1 MRAGVILKE
10 IGYFP
15 AILSRA
21 DGNEHNMKW
30 LEICVYTTD
39 AGLDAVTFA
48 FSNAGLDQV
57 SIEESHERAMAF
69 LNERVVYW
77 DYADAD
83 KVGVDEPCVKAYVA
97 DVPESQAVVEDVK
110 HGIAQLRE
118 TDLGYDAGSLSVVIN
133 RMDDADW
140 ENNWKAY
147 YKPLKIGKR
156 LYVLPCWIEEPA
168 PDNRVTLKLDPG
180 VAFGTGE
187 HHTTRMCLELLETVV
202 KPGDDMLDLGCGSGI
217 LSVASLLLGAKHAV
231 AVDID
236 PVAEHVALEN
246 AAMNGVN
253 PAQYDVLI
261 GDVLSDEKL
270 QATIQ
275 CGYGVVAANIVA
287 GVIIALAPF
296 AKTCCKKDA
305 PFIVSGIID
314 EREDEVKQAL
324 IRAGF
329 AIEEILRSEGWV
341 AMLLRA

>member
-1 MRAGVILKE
+1 
-10 IGYFP
+10 
-15 AILSRA
+15 
-21 DGNEHNMKW
+21 MKW

-69 LNERVVYW
+69 LNERAVYW
-77 DYADAD
+77 DFADAD

-97 DVPESQAVVEDVK
+97 DVPESEPVVADVK
-110 HGIAQLRE
+110 RAIALLRE
-118 TDLGYDAGSLSVVIN
+118 TDLGYDAGSLSVVVN

-147 YKPLKIGKR
+147 YKPLKIGRR
-156 LYVLPCWIEEPA
+156 LHVLPCWIDEPA
-168 PDNRVTLKLDPG
+168 PEGRVTLRLDPG

-202 KPGDDMLDLGCGSGI
+202 KAGDDMLDLGCGSGI
-217 LSVASLLLGAKHAV
+217 LSVASVLLGAKHAV

-236 PVAEHVALEN
+236 PVAEHVAIEN
-246 AAMNGVN
+246 AEMNGVKSDR
-253 PAQYDVLI
+253 YDVLI
-261 GDVLSDEKL
+261 GDLLENESLRSK
-270 QATIQ
+270 IRR
-275 CGYGVVAANIVA
+275 GYDVVAANIVA
-287 GVIIALAPF
+287 GVIIAIAPF
-296 AKTCCKKDA
+296 AKTCCKPGA

-314 EREDEVKQAL
+314 EREDEVKAAL
-324 IRAGF
+324 AEDGF
-329 AIEEILRSEGWV
+329 RVEKILRSEGWV

>member
-1 MRAGVILKE
+1 
-10 IGYFP
+10 
-15 AILSRA
+15 
-21 DGNEHNMKW
+21 MKW

-39 AGLDAVTFA
+39 EGLDAVTFA

-69 LNERVVYW
+69 LNERAVYW

-97 DVPESQAVVEDVK
+97 DVPESLPVVEEIK
-110 HGIAQLRE
+110 RAIALLRE
-118 TDLGYDAGSLSVVIN
+118 TDLGYDAGSLSVAVN

-156 LYVLPCWIEEPA
+156 LYVLPCWIAESA
-168 PDNRVTLKLDPG
+168 PEDRVTLKLDPG

-202 KPGDDMLDLGCGSGI
+202 KPDDDMLDLGCGSGI
-217 LSVASLLLGAKHAV
+217 LSVASILLGASHAV

-246 AAMNGVN
+246 AAMNGVDA
-253 PAQYDVLI
+253 AQYDVLI
-261 GDVLSDEKL
+261 GDVLSDDKL
-270 QATIQ
+270 QTTIRR
-275 CGYGVVAANIVA
+275 GYDVVAANIVA

-296 AKTCCKKDA
+296 AKTCCKPGA

-324 IRAGF
+324 LGAGF
-329 AIEEILRSEGWV
+329 TLERILRSEGWV

>member
-1 MRAGVILKE
+1 
-10 IGYFP
+10 
-15 AILSRA
+15 
-21 DGNEHNMKW
+21 
-30 LEICVYTTD
+30 
-39 AGLDAVTFA
+39 
-48 FSNAGLDQV
+48 
-57 SIEESHERAMAF
+57 
-69 LNERVVYW
+69 
-77 DYADAD
+77 
-83 KVGVDEPCVKAYVA
+83 
-97 DVPESQAVVEDVK
+97 
-110 HGIAQLRE
+110 
-118 TDLGYDAGSLSVVIN
+118 
-133 RMDDADW
+133 
-140 ENNWKAY
+140 
-147 YKPLKIGKR
+147 
-156 LYVLPCWIEEPA
+156 
-168 PDNRVTLKLDPG
+168 
-180 VAFGTGE
+180 
-187 HHTTRMCLELLETVV
+187 VV

>member
-1 MRAGVILKE
+1 MSARNRAT
-10 IGYFP
+10 
-15 AILSRA
+15 
-21 DGNEHNMKW
+21 DGNETIMKW

-69 LNERVVYW
+69 LNERAVYW
-77 DYADAD
+77 DFADAE

-97 DVPESQAVVEDVK
+97 DVPESEPVVAEVK
-110 HGIAQLRE
+110 RAIAQLRE
-118 TDLGYDAGSLSVVIN
+118 TDLGFDAGSLSVVVN

-147 YKPLKIGKR
+147 YKPLTIGKR
-156 LYVLPCWIEEPA
+156 LFVLPCWMKDAA
-168 PDNRVTLKLDPG
+168 PEGRVTLKLDPG

-202 KPGDDMLDLGCGSGI
+202 KPGDDILDLGCGSGI
-217 LSVASLLLGAKHAV
+217 LSVAAVLLGAKHAV

-246 AAMNGVN
+246 AAMNGVD
-253 PAQYDVLI
+253 AGKYDVRI
-261 GDVLSDEKL
+261 GDLLEDETL
-270 QATIQ
+270 RGGIRR
-275 CGYGVVAANIVA
+275 GYDVVVANIVA
-287 GVIIALAPF
+287 GVIISISPF
-296 AKTCCKKDA
+296 AKTCCKPGA
-305 PFIVSGIID
+305 PYIVSGIID
-314 EREDEVKQAL
+314 EREDEVKAAL
-324 IRAGF
+324 VKTGF
-329 AIEEILRSEGWV
+329 TVEQVLRSEGWV

>member
-1 MRAGVILKE
+1 
-10 IGYFP
+10 
-15 AILSRA
+15 
-21 DGNEHNMKW
+21 MKW

-97 DVPESQAVVEDVK
+97 DVPENAAVVEDVK
-110 HGIAQLRE
+110 RQIAQLRE
-118 TDLGYDAGSLSVVIN
+118 TELGYDAGSLCVVVN
-133 RMDDADW
+133 RMDDTDW

-147 YKPLKIGKR
+147 YKPLKIGNR
-156 LYVLPCWIEEPA
+156 LYVLPCWIEESA
-168 PDNRVTLKLDPG
+168 PDARVTLKLVPG

-217 LSVASLLLGAKHAV
+217 LSVASVLLGAAHAV

-246 AAMNGVN
+246 AAMNGVV

-261 GDVLSDEKL
+261 GDLLTNEAL
-270 QATIQ
+270 QNRIRR
-275 CGYGVVAANIVA
+275 GYDVVAANIVA

-296 AKTCCKKDA
+296 AKTCCKKGA

-314 EREDEVKQAL
+314 EREDEVTQAL
-324 IRAGF
+324 LREGF
-329 AIEEILRSEGWV
+329 AVEQVLRSEGWV

>member
-1 MRAGVILKE
+1 
-10 IGYFP
+10 
-15 AILSRA
+15 
-21 DGNEHNMKW
+21 MKW

-97 DVPESQAVVEDVK
+97 DVPESQSVVEEVK
-110 HGIAQLRE
+110 QGIAQLRE
-118 TDLGYDAGSLSVVIN
+118 ADLGYDAGSLSVVIN

-156 LYVLPCWIEEPA
+156 LYVLPCWIEEEA

-202 KPGDDMLDLGCGSGI
+202 KPGCDMLDLGCGSGI
-217 LSVASLLLGAKHAV
+217 LSVASVLLGASHAV

-246 AAMNGVN
+246 AAMNGVA

-261 GDVLSDEKL
+261 GDLLSDEAL
-270 QATIQ
+270 QNRIRR
-275 CGYGVVAANIVA
+275 GYDVVVANIVA
-287 GVIIALAPF
+287 GVIIAIAPF
-296 AKTCCKKDA
+296 AKTCCKKGA

-314 EREDEVKQAL
+314 EREDEVKHAL
-324 IRAGF
+324 IREGF
-329 AIEEILRSEGWV
+329 TVEEILRSEGWV